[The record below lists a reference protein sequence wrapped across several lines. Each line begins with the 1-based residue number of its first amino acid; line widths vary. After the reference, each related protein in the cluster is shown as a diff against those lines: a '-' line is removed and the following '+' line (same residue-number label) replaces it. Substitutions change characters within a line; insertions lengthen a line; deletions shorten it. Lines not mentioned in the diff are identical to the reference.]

1 MGGRNSVT
9 RQAQAQFVDTNDATV
24 NDGKGINRSASC
36 WLVWKT

>member
-1 MGGRNSVT
+1 MGGRNSVS
-9 RQAQAQFVDTNDATV
+9 RQAEAQFVDTNDAPV